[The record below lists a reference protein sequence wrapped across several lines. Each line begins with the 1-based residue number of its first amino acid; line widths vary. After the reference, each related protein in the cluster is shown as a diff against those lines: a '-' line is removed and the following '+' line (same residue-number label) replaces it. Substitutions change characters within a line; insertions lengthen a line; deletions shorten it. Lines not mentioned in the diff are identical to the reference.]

1 MLKILHKRPWFITN
15 NNSYRF
21 TDMNVWESTQKDFTF
36 YVEFQL
42 DEVNTGNTHCVF
54 CRPGKH
60 MGVFAKN
67 RNMITWDFWDVI
79 DGESHFNDISFYVG
93 RENLYKRYVMIINHN
108 SAEKRFSA
116 KLICKDDY
124 DGIAVTDKRAYHDAK
139 IFSNEVEYI
148 GELHDYNDTPFNF
161 GIANYEHELSDEH
174 KAICQY
180 TLWRAGLFDTIYTF
194 QQIEDFLHTNKDVK
208 RNLIKTLPNSIFLIN
223 TNELTKYKAYDNS
236 GNCFNLEINIGLIKK
251 IYDVEPWRT
260 LDVSILGD
268 ERTVI

>member
-21 TDMNVWESTQKDFTF
+21 TDTNVWESTQKDFTF
-36 YVEFQL
+36 YVEFQM
-42 DEVNTGNTHCVF
+42 DEVNTGDTHCIF

-67 RNMITWDFWDVI
+67 RNMFTWDFWDVI
-79 DGESHFNDISFYVG
+79 DGKSNFNDISFYVG
-93 RENLYKRYVMIINHN
+93 RENLYKRYVMIVSHDSI
-108 SAEKRFSA
+108 SKRFKA
-116 KLICKDDY
+116 KLTCLDDNK
-124 DGIAVTDKRAYHDAK
+124 T
-139 IFSNEVEYI
+139 FSKEIDYI
-148 GELHDYNDTPFNF
+148 GGLHDYSDTPFNF
-161 GIANYEHELSDEH
+161 GIANYEHDLTDEH

-180 TLWRAGLFDTIYTF
+180 TLWRAGLFDTVYTF

-208 RNLIKTLPNSIFLIN
+208 RNLVKSLPNSIFLIN

>member
-21 TDMNVWESTQKDFTF
+21 TDTNVWESTQKDFTF
-36 YVEFQL
+36 YVEFQM
-42 DEVNTGNTHCVF
+42 DEINTGDTHCIF

-67 RNMITWDFWDVI
+67 RNMFTWDFWDVI
-79 DGESHFNDISFYVG
+79 DGKSNFNDISFYVG
-93 RENLYKRYVMIINHN
+93 RENLYKRYVMIVSHDSI
-108 SAEKRFSA
+108 SKRFKA
-116 KLICKDDY
+116 KLTCLDDNK
-124 DGIAVTDKRAYHDAK
+124 T
-139 IFSNEVEYI
+139 FSKEIDYI
-148 GELHDYNDTPFNF
+148 GGLHDYSDTPFNF
-161 GIANYEHELSDEH
+161 GIANYEHDLTDEH

-180 TLWRAGLFDTIYTF
+180 TLWRAGLFDKLYTF
-194 QQIEDFLHTNKDVK
+194 QRIEDFLERNKDVK
-208 RNLIKTLPNSIFLIN
+208 RNLVKPLANSIFLIN

-260 LDVSILGD
+260 LDVNILGD
-268 ERTVI
+268 EKTFI

>member
-21 TDMNVWESTQKDFTF
+21 TDVNVWESTQKDFTF
-36 YVEFQL
+36 YVEFQM
-42 DEVNTGNTHCVF
+42 DEVNTGNTHCIF

-67 RNMITWDFWDVI
+67 RNMFTWDFWDVI
-79 DGESHFNDISFYVG
+79 DGQSHFNDISFYVG
-93 RENLYKRYVMIINHN
+93 KENLYKRYVMIVTHN
-108 SAEKRFSA
+108 S
-116 KLICKDDY
+116 
-124 DGIAVTDKRAYHDAK
+124 TDKSFKVKLTCLDDDKTY
-139 IFSNEVEYI
+139 SNEIEYI
-148 GELHDYNDTPFNF
+148 GELHDYSDTPFNF
-161 GIANYEHELSDEH
+161 GIANYEHDLSDEH

-180 TLWRAGLFDTIYTF
+180 DLYRAGLFDTPYTF
-194 QQIEDFLHTNKDVK
+194 QQIEDFLEINKDVK
-208 RNLIKTLPNSIFLIN
+208 RNLKKSLPNSIFLVN

-251 IYDVEPWRT
+251 IYGIEPWRT
-260 LDVSILGD
+260 LDVNILGD

>member
-21 TDMNVWESTQKDFTF
+21 TDTNVWESTQKDFTF
-36 YVEFQL
+36 YVEFKM
-42 DEVNTGNTHCVF
+42 DEINTGDTHCIF

-67 RNMITWDFWDVI
+67 RNMFTWDFWDVI
-79 DGESHFNDISFYVG
+79 DGKSNFNDISFYVG
-93 RENLYKRYVMIINHN
+93 KENLYKRYVMIISHD
-108 SAEKRFSA
+108 SISKRFKA
-116 KLICKDDY
+116 KLTCLDD
-124 DGIAVTDKRAYHDAK
+124 DKT
-139 IFSNEVEYI
+139 FSKEIDYI
-148 GELHDYNDTPFNF
+148 GGLHDYSDTPFNF
-161 GIANYEHELSDEH
+161 GIANYEHDLTDEH

-180 TLWRAGLFDTIYTF
+180 TLWRAGLFDKLYTF
-194 QQIEDFLHTNKDVK
+194 QRIEDFLERNKDVK
-208 RNLIKTLPNSIFLIN
+208 RNLVKPLANSIFLIN

-260 LDVSILGD
+260 LDVNILGD
-268 ERTVI
+268 EKTFI

>member
-21 TDMNVWESTQKDFTF
+21 TDTNVWESTQKDFTF
-36 YVEFQL
+36 YVEFQM
-42 DEVNTGNTHCVF
+42 DEVNTGNTHCIF

-67 RNMITWDFWDVI
+67 RNMFTWDFWDVI
-79 DGESHFNDISFYVG
+79 DGQSHFNDISFYVG
-93 RENLYKRYVMIINHN
+93 KENLYKRYVMIISHN
-108 SAEKRFSA
+108 SLEKRFKA
-116 KLICKDDY
+116 KLTCLDD
-124 DGIAVTDKRAYHDAK
+124 DKTY
-139 IFSNEVEYI
+139 SNEVEYI
-148 GELHDYNDTPFNF
+148 GGLHDYSDTPFNF
-161 GIANYEHELSDEH
+161 GIANYEHDLSDEH

-180 TLWRAGLFDTIYTF
+180 NLYRAGLFDTLHTF
-194 QQIEDFLHTNKDVK
+194 QTIEDFLEKNKDVK
-208 RNLIKTLPNSIFLIN
+208 RNLKKSLPNSIFLIN

>member
-21 TDMNVWESTQKDFTF
+21 TDTNVWESTQKDFTF
-36 YVEFQL
+36 YVEFQM
-42 DEVNTGNTHCVF
+42 DEINTGDTHCIF

-67 RNMITWDFWDVI
+67 RNMFTWDFWDVI
-79 DGESHFNDISFYVG
+79 DGKSNFNDISFYVG
-93 RENLYKRYVMIINHN
+93 RENLYKRYVMIISHD
-108 SAEKRFSA
+108 SISKRFKA
-116 KLICKDDY
+116 KLTCLDDNK
-124 DGIAVTDKRAYHDAK
+124 T
-139 IFSNEVEYI
+139 FSKEIDYI
-148 GELHDYNDTPFNF
+148 GGLHDYSDTPFNF
-161 GIANYEHELSDEH
+161 GIANYEHDLTDEH

-180 TLWRAGLFDTIYTF
+180 TLWRAGLFDKLYTF
-194 QQIEDFLHTNKDVK
+194 QRIEDFLEINKDVK
-208 RNLIKTLPNSIFLIN
+208 RNLIKPLENSIFLIN

-260 LDVSILGD
+260 LDVNILGD
-268 ERTVI
+268 EKTFI

>member
-21 TDMNVWESTQKDFTF
+21 TDTNVWESTQKDFTF
-36 YVEFQL
+36 YVEFQM
-42 DEVNTGNTHCVF
+42 DEINTGDTHCIF

-67 RNMITWDFWDVI
+67 RNMFTWDFWDVI
-79 DGESHFNDISFYVG
+79 DGKSNFNDISFYVG
-93 RENLYKRYVMIINHN
+93 KENLYKRYVMIISHD
-108 SAEKRFSA
+108 SISKRFKA
-116 KLICKDDY
+116 KLTCLDDNK
-124 DGIAVTDKRAYHDAK
+124 T
-139 IFSNEVEYI
+139 FSKEIDYI
-148 GELHDYNDTPFNF
+148 GGLHDYSDTPFNF
-161 GIANYEHELSDEH
+161 GIANYEHDLTDEH

-180 TLWRAGLFDTIYTF
+180 TLWRAGLFDKLYTF
-194 QQIEDFLHTNKDVK
+194 QRIEDFLERNKDVK
-208 RNLIKTLPNSIFLIN
+208 RNLVKPLANSIFLIN

-260 LDVSILGD
+260 LDVNILGD
-268 ERTVI
+268 EKTFI

>member
-21 TDMNVWESTQKDFTF
+21 TDTNVWESTQKDFTF
-36 YVEFQL
+36 YVEFQM
-42 DEVNTGNTHCVF
+42 DEINTGDTHCIF

-67 RNMITWDFWDVI
+67 RNMFTWDFWDVI
-79 DGESHFNDISFYVG
+79 DGKSNFNDISFYVG
-93 RENLYKRYVMIINHN
+93 KENLYKRYVMIISHD
-108 SAEKRFSA
+108 SISKRFKA
-116 KLICKDDY
+116 KLTCLDD
-124 DGIAVTDKRAYHDAK
+124 DKT
-139 IFSNEVEYI
+139 FSKEIDYI
-148 GELHDYNDTPFNF
+148 GGLHDYSDTPFNF
-161 GIANYEHELSDEH
+161 GIANYEHDLTDEH

-180 TLWRAGLFDTIYTF
+180 TLWRAGLFDKLYTF
-194 QQIEDFLHTNKDVK
+194 QRIEDFLERNKDVK
-208 RNLIKTLPNSIFLIN
+208 RNLVKPLENSIFLIN

-260 LDVSILGD
+260 LDVNILGD
-268 ERTVI
+268 EKTFI

>member
-21 TDMNVWESTQKDFTF
+21 TDTNVWESTQKDFTF
-36 YVEFQL
+36 YVEFQM
-42 DEVNTGNTHCVF
+42 DEINTGDTHCIF

-67 RNMITWDFWDVI
+67 RNMFTWDFWDVI
-79 DGESHFNDISFYVG
+79 DGKSNFNDISFYVG
-93 RENLYKRYVMIINHN
+93 RENLYKRYVMIVSHDSI
-108 SAEKRFSA
+108 SKRFKA
-116 KLICKDDY
+116 KLTCLDDNK
-124 DGIAVTDKRAYHDAK
+124 T
-139 IFSNEVEYI
+139 FSKEIDYI
-148 GELHDYNDTPFNF
+148 GGLHDYSDTPFNF
-161 GIANYEHELSDEH
+161 GIANYEHDLTDEH

-180 TLWRAGLFDTIYTF
+180 TLWRAGLFDKLYTF
-194 QQIEDFLHTNKDVK
+194 QRIEDFLERNKDVK
-208 RNLIKTLPNSIFLIN
+208 RNLVKPLANAIFLIN

-260 LDVSILGD
+260 LDVNILGD
-268 ERTVI
+268 EKTFI

>member
-21 TDMNVWESTQKDFTF
+21 TDTNVWESTQKDFTF
-36 YVEFQL
+36 YVEFQM
-42 DEVNTGNTHCVF
+42 DEVNTGDTHCIF

-67 RNMITWDFWDVI
+67 RNMFTWDFWDVI
-79 DGESHFNDISFYVG
+79 DGKSNFNDISFYVG
-93 RENLYKRYVMIINHN
+93 RENLYKRYVMIVSHDSI
-108 SAEKRFSA
+108 SKRFKA
-116 KLICKDDY
+116 KLTCLDDNK
-124 DGIAVTDKRAYHDAK
+124 T
-139 IFSNEVEYI
+139 FSKEIDYI
-148 GELHDYNDTPFNF
+148 GGLHDYSDTPFNF
-161 GIANYEHELSDEH
+161 GIANYEHDLTDEH

-180 TLWRAGLFDTIYTF
+180 TLWRAGLFDKLYTF
-194 QQIEDFLHTNKDVK
+194 QRIEDFLERNKDVK
-208 RNLIKTLPNSIFLIN
+208 RNLVKPLENSIFLIN

-260 LDVSILGD
+260 LDVNILGD
-268 ERTVI
+268 EKTFI

>member
-21 TDMNVWESTQKDFTF
+21 TDTNVWESTQKDFTF
-36 YVEFQL
+36 YVEFQM
-42 DEVNTGNTHCVF
+42 DEVNTGDTHCIF

-67 RNMITWDFWDVI
+67 RNMFTWDFWDVI
-79 DGESHFNDISFYVG
+79 DGKSNFNDISFYVG
-93 RENLYKRYVMIINHN
+93 RENLYKRYVMIVSHDSI
-108 SAEKRFSA
+108 SKRFKA
-116 KLICKDDY
+116 KLTCLDDNK
-124 DGIAVTDKRAYHDAK
+124 T
-139 IFSNEVEYI
+139 FSKEIDYI
-148 GELHDYNDTPFNF
+148 GGLHDYSDTPFNF
-161 GIANYEHELSDEH
+161 GIANYEHDLTDEH

-180 TLWRAGLFDTIYTF
+180 TLWRAGLFDKLYTF
-194 QQIEDFLHTNKDVK
+194 QRIEDFLERNKDVK
-208 RNLIKTLPNSIFLIN
+208 RNLVKPLANSIFLIN

-260 LDVSILGD
+260 LDVNILGD
-268 ERTVI
+268 EKTFI

>member
-21 TDMNVWESTQKDFTF
+21 TDTNVWESTQKDFTF
-36 YVEFQL
+36 YVEFQM
-42 DEVNTGNTHCVF
+42 DEVNTGDTHCIF

-67 RNMITWDFWDVI
+67 RNMFTWDFWDVI
-79 DGESHFNDISFYVG
+79 DGKSNFNDISFYVG
-93 RENLYKRYVMIINHN
+93 RENLYKRYVMIVSHDSI
-108 SAEKRFSA
+108 SKRFKA
-116 KLICKDDY
+116 KLTCLDD
-124 DGIAVTDKRAYHDAK
+124 DKT
-139 IFSNEVEYI
+139 FSKEIEYI
-148 GELHDYNDTPFNF
+148 GGLHDYSDTPFNF
-161 GIANYEHELSDEH
+161 GIANYEHDLTDEH

-180 TLWRAGLFDTIYTF
+180 TLWRAGLFDKLYTF
-194 QQIEDFLHTNKDVK
+194 QRIEDFLERNKDVK
-208 RNLIKTLPNSIFLIN
+208 RNLVKPLENSIFLIN

-260 LDVSILGD
+260 LDVNILGD
-268 ERTVI
+268 EKTFI

>member
-21 TDMNVWESTQKDFTF
+21 TDTNVWESTQKDFTF
-36 YVEFQL
+36 YVEFQM
-42 DEVNTGNTHCVF
+42 DEINTGDTHCIF

-67 RNMITWDFWDVI
+67 RNMFTWDFWDVI
-79 DGESHFNDISFYVG
+79 DGKSNFNDISFYVG
-93 RENLYKRYVMIINHN
+93 KENLYKRYVMIISHD
-108 SAEKRFSA
+108 SISKRFKA
-116 KLICKDDY
+116 KLTCLDD
-124 DGIAVTDKRAYHDAK
+124 DKT
-139 IFSNEVEYI
+139 FSKEIDYI
-148 GELHDYNDTPFNF
+148 GGLHDYSDTPFNF
-161 GIANYEHELSDEH
+161 GIANYEHDLTDEH

-180 TLWRAGLFDTIYTF
+180 TLWRAGLFDKLYTF
-194 QQIEDFLHTNKDVK
+194 QRIEDFLERNKDVK
-208 RNLIKTLPNSIFLIN
+208 RNLVKPLANSIFLIN

-260 LDVSILGD
+260 LDVNILGD
-268 ERTVI
+268 EKTFI

>member
-21 TDMNVWESTQKDFTF
+21 TDTNVWESTQKDFTF
-36 YVEFQL
+36 YVEFQM
-42 DEVNTGNTHCVF
+42 DEVNTGNTHCIF

-67 RNMITWDFWDVI
+67 RNMFTWDFWDVI
-79 DGESHFNDISFYVG
+79 DGQSHFNDISFYVG
-93 RENLYKRYVMIINHN
+93 KENLYKRYVMIISHD
-108 SAEKRFSA
+108 SSA
-116 KLICKDDY
+116 KTFKAKLTCLDDGKTY
-124 DGIAVTDKRAYHDAK
+124 
-139 IFSNEVEYI
+139 SNEIEYI
-148 GELHDYNDTPFNF
+148 GGLHDYSDTPFNF
-161 GIANYEHELSDEH
+161 GIANYEHDLSDEH

-180 TLWRAGLFDTIYTF
+180 DLYRAGLFDTLHTF
-194 QQIEDFLHTNKDVK
+194 QTIEDFLEKNKDVK
-208 RNLIKTLPNSIFLIN
+208 RHLKKSLPNSIFLIN

-268 ERTVI
+268 ERTFI